1 MFFCRLYSVIPSGII
16 TLLMAKLIST
26 NPAKNYKTVGYVTIS
41 TAVEVARKVA
51 QANLVKANWK
61 DLGLSKRTEYVR
73 AIYQKFM
80 ERKEEVISLIVKETG
95 KSLKD
100 AGVEVE
106 RYGSAFKWF
115 LENVESSIRDE
126 ITYEDEKTVHKIVY
140 EPSGTAAVII
150 PWNHPFGMF
159 AWGAIP
165 NLLVG
170 NTVVLKHSEECPL
183 TGKLIEQIISS
194 TNLPKG
200 VFSEVYGDGRVGRML
215 LSREIN
221 LIWFTGS
228 SATGKN
234 IYKVAAQK
242 FVKAILEM
250 GGSNPGIIF
259 ADAEVDQF
267 IDKIYSKRY
276 LTCGQTCDALK
287 RLIVHESLFN
297 EVVSKLKIKVEEKK
311 FGDPENKETDIGS
324 LVAKRQVEL
333 LEAQVWDAV
342 KKGAKIVT
350 GGKRPLDHKGA
361 YYLPTILTG
370 VSRTMRVWKEETFGP
385 VLVVVPFKTEAE
397 ALKLANDTK
406 YGLGSLIFTKDKE
419 RAERVASKL
428 ESGTVEINSASH
440 WLTCNPFGGYKE
452 SGMGREHG
460 KEGFRELCQIKVISS
475 ER

>member
-1 MFFCRLYSVIPSGII
+1 
-16 TLLMAKLIST
+16 MARLIST
-26 NPAKNYKTVGYVTIS
+26 NPAKNYKTIGSVTVS
-41 TAVEVARKVA
+41 TPAEVARKVEE
-51 QANLVKANWK
+51 ANMVKAGWK
-61 DLGLSKRTEYVR
+61 DAGLSKRMAYVQT
-73 AIYQKFM
+73 IYQKFM
-80 ERKEEVISLIVKETG
+80 EREEELISLIVKETG
-95 KSLKD
+95 KSFKD
-100 AGVEVE
+100 ARSEFE
-106 RYGSAFKWF
+106 RYGNAFKWF
-115 LENVESSIRDE
+115 LENVESSIKDE

-159 AWGAIP
+159 VWGAIP

-183 TGKLIEQIISS
+183 TGKLIEQIINS
-194 TNLPKG
+194 TNLPRG
-200 VFSEVYGDGRVGRML
+200 VFSEVYGDGKIGKIL
-215 LSREIN
+215 LSKEIN

-228 SATGKN
+228 SATGKA

-242 FVKAILEM
+242 FIKAILEM

-276 LTCGQTCDALK
+276 LTCGQTCDSLK
-287 RLIVHESLFN
+287 RLIVHESLFD
-297 EVVSKLKIKVEEKK
+297 EVVRKLKTKVESKK
-311 FGDPENKETDIGS
+311 FGDPEDKETDIGS
-324 LVAKRQVEL
+324 LVAERQAEL
-333 LEAQVWDAV
+333 LEAQVKDAV
-342 KKGAKIVT
+342 KKGAKIIT

-370 VSRTMRVWKEETFGP
+370 VNNTMRVWKEETFGP

-406 YGLGSLIFTKDKE
+406 YGLGSLIFTKDKK
-419 RAERVASKL
+419 RAERMASKL
-428 ESGTVEINSASH
+428 ESGTVEINSATH

-475 ER
+475 DKW